1 MRLTYGNQ
9 TARVGQK
16 RGTALGINIA
26 ADKEEWK
33 YRTGGFTGEKERP
46 ASLKSLKVIYHPLSQ
61 KGYVNAKADL

>member
-16 RGTALGINIA
+16 RTALGINIA

-33 YRTGGFTGEKERP
+33 YWMGGFTAEKERP

-61 KGYVNAKADL
+61 KGYVICKC